1 MGEAHGFLSMKDSLP
16 ITLTVFFSNLKFQV
30 LIECGSASSFELS
43 PRFANHPMR
52 ERLLSSQEQFHQD
65 VENEISDAMS
75 DTIIGEE
82 NLDGEPI
89 SFF

>member
-1 MGEAHGFLSMKDSLP
+1 
-16 ITLTVFFSNLKFQV
+16 
-30 LIECGSASSFELS
+30 
-43 PRFANHPMR
+43 MR

-89 SFF
+89 SFFLTFCLLFSPGFTD